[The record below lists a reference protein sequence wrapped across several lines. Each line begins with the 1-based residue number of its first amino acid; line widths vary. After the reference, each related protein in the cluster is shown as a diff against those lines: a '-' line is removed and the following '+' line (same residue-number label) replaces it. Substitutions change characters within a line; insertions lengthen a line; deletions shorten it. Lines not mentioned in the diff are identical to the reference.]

1 LDFRDRMS
9 AGAVFVVSAVILSSW
24 KPLHRFL
31 PVLDRIRMRTAVSLT
46 IVAGGLGVMMLL
58 QFIPES
64 ASVPIPFTILLG
76 TLLPGAVAAS
86 LVFGLE
92 EAAYRKV
99 VTKTF

>member
-1 LDFRDRMS
+1 
-9 AGAVFVVSAVILSSW
+9 
-24 KPLHRFL
+24 
-31 PVLDRIRMRTAVSLT
+31 
-46 IVAGGLGVMMLL
+46 MMLL